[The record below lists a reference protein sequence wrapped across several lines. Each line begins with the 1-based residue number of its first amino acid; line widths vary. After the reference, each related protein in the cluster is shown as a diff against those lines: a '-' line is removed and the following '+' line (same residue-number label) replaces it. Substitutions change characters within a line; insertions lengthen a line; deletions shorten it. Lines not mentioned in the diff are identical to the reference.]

1 MIHYFYGINVVTQF
15 ILTVDQI
22 MGHQIHISFLDMA
35 MASSRLDNHYPWYAI
50 DGKISTN
57 ADMRVF
63 ATEYQLTPYF
73 MLQLAYLTNV
83 IGVTITSR
91 NTDDGHDTHK
101 LHDNNDASITKE
113 SGTQSINGV
122 EVRVG
127 TIKVPESLCE
137 NIGDP
142 LTTNCS
148 KWEGNEFCG
157 VLTIDGDILPLRE
170 YSIRCGKSIPATFV
184 TLQLPTIDN
193 IRKSLTFEEVTLILG
208 NFLKKEDYTTSSDS
222 IHGSSGIIQTKYI
235 KHYC

>member
-1 MIHYFYGINVVTQF
+1 
-15 ILTVDQI
+15 
-22 MGHQIHISFLDMA
+22 
-35 MASSRLDNHYPWYAI
+35 MASSRLENHYPWYAI

-57 ADMRVF
+57 TDMRVF
-63 ATEYQLTPYF
+63 ATEYQKRPYF
-73 MLQLAYLTNV
+73 MLQLSYLTNV

-91 NTDDGHDTHK
+91 NEDDGNVTHEFQNTDDT
-101 LHDNNDASITKE
+101 SITKE

-122 EVRVG
+122 MVRVG
-127 TIKVPESLCE
+127 TIKVPENLCE
-137 NIGDP
+137 KIGSSK
-142 LTTNCS
+142 LTTCS
-148 KWEGNEFCG
+148 EWEGDELCG
-157 VLTIDGDILPLRE
+157 TLKVDGDILPLRE

-235 KHYC
+235 KNYC